1 MEIRGTTQSV
11 HESSQRTLLCFQL
24 LFLFAPVA
32 TVEFLHLYFIKEF
45 LYLTYKCVVMQGFFF
60 ITLAIYWYNYERFK
74 KMMCKEVGAHEPTF
88 FIAFTSGAASGSV
101 SIYFC
106 F

>member
-1 MEIRGTTQSV
+1 
-11 HESSQRTLLCFQL
+11 
-24 LFLFAPVA
+24 
-32 TVEFLHLYFIKEF
+32 
-45 LYLTYKCVVMQGFFF
+45 MQVGFFF